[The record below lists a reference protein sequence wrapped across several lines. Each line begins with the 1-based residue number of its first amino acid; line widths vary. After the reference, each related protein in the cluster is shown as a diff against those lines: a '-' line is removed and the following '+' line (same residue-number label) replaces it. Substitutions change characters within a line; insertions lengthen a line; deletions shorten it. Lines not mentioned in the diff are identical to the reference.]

1 MPSLSYHV
9 CGRGRRGTW
18 CGGMP
23 SLPYQLLCTTVPWTT
38 PGESSRTEGPGSR
51 TVRWYSRAQRQTTTE
66 IWLPLQFCSFIIA
79 HGSSPSLPETVCA
92 EPIVCCVMI
101 GWNPSH
107 ADRACAPLY
116 APRWN
121 GNPRPSHHTRAP
133 VAGLD
138 LYALN
143 A

>member
-1 MPSLSYHV
+1 MPSLLYHV
-9 CGRGRRGTW
+9 CGRGRRGTRR
-18 CGGMP
+18 GGMP
-23 SLPYQLLCTTVPWTT
+23 SLPYQLLCAAVPWTT
-38 PGESSRTEGPGSR
+38 PGESSGTEGPGSR
-51 TVRWYSRAQRQTTTE
+51 TVRWYSRAQPQTTTE

-101 GWNPSH
+101 GRNPSH
-107 ADRACAPLY
+107 TDRACAPLD
-116 APRWN
+116 APRSN
-121 GNPRPSHHTRAP
+121 DNPRPSHHTCAP